1 MIKRKF
7 IFEKNFYIYP
17 IFSNYATSKD
27 GEMLNTK
34 RERILNLSI
43 SNRGYKYFCVF
54 INSTKKNTLFLALLG
69 NVLKV
74 KF

>member
-1 MIKRKF
+1 MIKKKI
-7 IFEKNFYIYP
+7 IFEKNFYIHP

-43 SNRGYKYFCVF
+43 SNRGYKYSCVF
-54 INSTKKNTLFLALLG
+54 INSKKKNTLFLALLG